1 MSLPA
6 PAHRSM
12 PPGALLSPQA
22 VAAASGSSFLVSFR
36 FLDEVRREGM
46 VAIYAYCRV
55 VDDAAD
61 DAPDADTAREHL
73 DFWRAELDA
82 ALLDGTLPRTEVGRA
97 IARVVS
103 LHRVEPRHLREILE
117 GVGADLDAP
126 RHETEQSLD
135 RYCYLVASAVGLAC
149 LPVLGARGPVAEE
162 YAVSLGK
169 ALQWTN
175 ILRDL
180 HADARDGRVYV
191 PRAWLRELG
200 IEESWL
206 RGQGP
211 EAAYEAGGPL
221 HELVRRIVA
230 VAQRHFAAA
239 RAALLR
245 LDRSERRHLL
255 PPRIMGA
262 VYGELLQKLVRRG
275 GDIRGARLRI
285 GRWRK
290 LWIALRVAGSGR

>member
-1 MSLPA
+1 MSSPVPAQRPLP
-6 PAHRSM
+6 S
-12 PPGALLSPQA
+12 GALLTPQA

-36 FLDEVRREGM
+36 FLDEARREGM
-46 VAIYAYCRV
+46 VAIYAFCRV

-61 DAPDADTAREHL
+61 DAPDTHTAREHL
-73 DFWRAELDA
+73 DFWHAELDA
-82 ALLDGTLPRTEVGRA
+82 ALLDCKLPRTEVGRA

-103 LHRVEPRHLREILE
+103 RHGVQPRYLREILE
-117 GVGADLDAP
+117 GVTADLDAP

-149 LPVLGARGPVAEE
+149 LPVLGVRGPVAEE

-180 HADARDGRVYV
+180 HADAREGRIHV

-200 IEESWL
+200 IEEAWL

-211 EAAYEAGGPL
+211 ESAYEHRGPL
-221 HELVRRIVA
+221 HQLVQRLA
-230 VAQRHFAAA
+230 GVAQAHFAAA

-245 LDRSERRHLL
+245 LDRSGRRHLL

-262 VYGELLQKLVRRG
+262 VYGELLQRLIRRG
-275 GDIRGARLRI
+275 GDIRGVRLRV

>member
-6 PAHRSM
+6 QAPRAL
-12 PPGALLSPQA
+12 PPGALLTPQA

-36 FLDEVRREGM
+36 FLDEARREGM
-46 VAIYAYCRV
+46 VAIYAFCRV

-61 DAPDADTAREHL
+61 DAPDAGVAREHL

-82 ALLDGTLPRTEVGRA
+82 ALVDGALPRTEVGRA
-97 IARVVS
+97 IARVVAN
-103 LHRVEPRHLREILE
+103 HGVQPRHLREILE
-117 GVGADLDAP
+117 GVGADLEAP
-126 RHETEQSLD
+126 WHETEQSLD

-149 LPVLGARGPVAEE
+149 LPVLGARGAVAEE

-180 HADARDGRVYV
+180 HADAREGRIYV
-191 PRAWLRELG
+191 PRMWLRELG

-211 EAAYEAGGPL
+211 ESAYEAGGPIGQL
-221 HELVRRIVA
+221 VGRLAGVAHE
-230 VAQRHFAAA
+230 HFAAA

-245 LDRSERRHLL
+245 LDRAERRHLL

-262 VYGELLQKLVRRG
+262 VYGELLKRLVRRG

>member
-6 PAHRSM
+6 QAQRAL
-12 PPGALLSPQA
+12 PPGALLTPQA

-36 FLDEVRREGM
+36 FLDETRREGM
-46 VAIYAYCRV
+46 VAIYAFCRV

-61 DAPDADTAREHL
+61 DAPDAGVAREHL

-82 ALLDGTLPRTEVGRA
+82 ALVDGALPRTEVGRA
-97 IARVVS
+97 IARTVTRHGVQ
-103 LHRVEPRHLREILE
+103 PQHLREILE
-117 GVGADLDAP
+117 GVGADLEP
-126 RHETEQSLD
+126 PCHETEHSLD

-149 LPVLGARGPVAEE
+149 LPVLGAHGAVAGE

-180 HADARDGRVYV
+180 HADAREGRIYV

-200 IEESWL
+200 IQDSWL

-211 EAAYEAGGPL
+211 ESAYETGGPL
-221 HELVRRIVA
+221 HQLAQRLTG
-230 VAQRHFAAA
+230 VAQGHFAAA

-245 LDRSERRHLL
+245 LDRAQRRHLL

-262 VYGELLQKLVRRG
+262 VYGELLRRLVRRG

>member
-1 MSLPA
+1 MSVPA
-6 PAHRSM
+6 PAHRPL
-12 PPGALLSPQA
+12 PPGALLTPQA

-36 FLDEVRREGM
+36 FLDEARREGM
-46 VAIYAYCRV
+46 VAIYAFCRV

-61 DAPDADTAREHL
+61 DAPDASVAREHL

-82 ALLDGTLPRTEVGRA
+82 ALLDGSLPRTEVGRA
-97 IARVVS
+97 IARVVAS
-103 LHRVEPRHLREILE
+103 HGVQARHLREILD
-117 GVGADLDAP
+117 GVGADLEAP

-149 LPVLGARGPVAEE
+149 LPVLGARGAVAEE

-180 HADARDGRVYV
+180 HEDAREGRIYV
-191 PRAWLRELG
+191 PRNWLRELG
-200 IEESWL
+200 IDEAWL
-206 RGQGP
+206 SGHGP
-211 EAAYEAGGPL
+211 ESAYEAAGPV
-221 HELVRRIVA
+221 HRLVDRLA
-230 VAQRHFAAA
+230 GTAQRHFAAA

-245 LDRSERRHLL
+245 LDRAERRHLL

-262 VYGELLQKLVRRG
+262 VYGELLKRLVRRG
-275 GDIRGARLRI
+275 GDIRGPRLRI

>member
-1 MSLPA
+1 VNVPA
-6 PAHRSM
+6 SSHRSF
-12 PPGALLSPQA
+12 PPGALLTPEAIAQA
-22 VAAASGSSFLVSFR
+22 SRSSFLVSFR
-36 FLDEVRREGM
+36 FLDESRRAGM
-46 VAIYAYCRV
+46 VAVYAFCRV

-82 ALLDGTLPRTEVGRA
+82 ALVDATLPRTEVGRSV
-97 IARVVS
+97 ARVVS
-103 LHRVEPRHLREILE
+103 EHGVRPEHLREILD
-117 GVGADLDAP
+117 GVGADLQP
-126 RHETEQSLD
+126 PCHENEASLD

-149 LPVLGARGPVAEE
+149 LPVLGAQGPAAER

-180 HADARDGRVYV
+180 HADARAGRVYV
-191 PRAWLRELG
+191 PRTWLRELG
-200 IEESWL
+200 LDEGLL

-211 EAAYEAGGPL
+211 ESAYEAGGPV
-221 HELVRRIVA
+221 HRLVERLAA
-230 VAQRHFAAA
+230 VAHGHFEAA
-239 RAALLR
+239 RAELALL
-245 LDRSERRHLL
+245 DRAQRRRLL

-262 VYGELLQKLVRRG
+262 VYGELLRRLVRRG
-275 GDIRGARLRI
+275 GDIRGGRMRV

-290 LWIALRVAGSGR
+290 LWIAMRVAGRGR